1 MRPEPGWLAG
11 RASRECA
18 LAKEVHAEA
27 GVNEECDS
35 MSDTNEVVELVQ
47 RYFDA
52 TWRGDVAQ
60 LRTVFDPRAIV
71 AGEVNGQPY
80 YKTIDEYLAGVASRK
95 SPAERGEKAEME
107 LLMLDVQHNI
117 ATAKLHVRMLGFNY
131 YNYFSIMRQQD
142 KWLVITKTLTNVQ

>member
-1 MRPEPGWLAG
+1 M
-11 RASRECA
+11 
-18 LAKEVHAEA
+18 K
-27 GVNEECDS
+27 
-35 MSDTNEVVELVQ
+35 DTNEIVELVQ

-60 LRTVFDPRAIV
+60 LRTVFDARAIV

-80 YKTIDEYLAGVASRK
+80 FKSIDEYLEGVANRK
-95 SPAERGEKAEME
+95 SPAELGEKPEME
-107 LLMLDVQHNI
+107 LLMLDVQQNI

-131 YNYFSIMRQQD
+131 YNYFSIIRQHE

>member
-1 MRPEPGWLAG
+1 LIDNGPRNFPCGPVSGV
-11 RASRECA
+11 R
-18 LAKEVHAEA
+18 VEA
-27 GVNEECDS
+27 GVTEESDA
-35 MSDTNEVVELVQ
+35 MKDTNEIVELVQ

-60 LRTVFDPRAIV
+60 LRTVFDSRAIV

-80 YKTIDEYLAGVASRK
+80 FKSIDEYLAGVANRK
-95 SPAERGEKAEME
+95 SPAELGEKVEME
-107 LLMLDVQHNI
+107 LLTIDVQQNI

-131 YNYFSIMRQQD
+131 YNYFSIIRQQD

>member
-1 MRPEPGWLAG
+1 MNDI
-11 RASRECA
+11 
-18 LAKEVHAEA
+18 
-27 GVNEECDS
+27 NEI
-35 MSDTNEVVELVQ
+35 VELVQ

-80 YKTIDEYLAGVASRK
+80 WKTIDEYLAGVASRK
-95 SPAERGEKAEME
+95 SPAELGEQVEME
-107 LLMLDVQHNI
+107 LLMLDVQRNI

-131 YNYFSIMRQQD
+131 YNYFSIVRQQD
-142 KWLVITKTLTNVQ
+142 QWLVVTKTLTNVT

>member
-1 MRPEPGWLAG
+1 MQAWTNSNKDFVKSSGLLLDRWGDAVTDIEDIG
-11 RASRECA
+11 A
-18 LAKEVHAEA
+18 LI
-27 GVNEECDS
+27 
-35 MSDTNEVVELVQ
+35 Q

-80 YKTIDEYLAGVASRK
+80 WKTIDAYLEGVANRK
-95 SPAERGEKAEME
+95 SPAELGEPVEME
-107 LLMLDVQHNI
+107 LLMLDVQGNI

-131 YNYFSIMRQQD
+131 YNYFSIVRQHD
-142 KWLVITKTLTNVQ
+142 RWLVVTKTLTNIE

>member
-1 MRPEPGWLAG
+1 
-11 RASRECA
+11 
-18 LAKEVHAEA
+18 
-27 GVNEECDS
+27 
-35 MSDTNEVVELVQ
+35 MSDTNELVELVQ

-95 SPAERGEKAEME
+95 SPAERGEKVEME
-107 LLMLDVQHNI
+107 LLMLDVQQNI

-131 YNYFSIMRQQD
+131 YNYFSIMRQQE